1 MRKWILGALLVSLPC
16 VAMAADKA
24 VNKELEA
31 KFDQYFQMMDTDKS
45 GKISKVEAQA
55 KDPSLLEH
63 FDEMDAN
70 HDGQLTKAEIKKAL
84 AAAEKRQLQFV
95 KNLEKADTD
104 KNGKLSREEAKAL
117 PNMSANFDEIDSNQ
131 DGELVMQ
138 EITNFLRAKAAS
150 AATPAVKK

>member
-16 VAMAADKA
+16 VAMAADKS

-55 KDPSLLEH
+55 KDPSLVEH
-63 FDEMDAN
+63 FNDMDAN
-70 HDGQLTKAEIKKAL
+70 HDGQLTKAEIKMAL

-104 KNGKLSREEAKAL
+104 KNGKLSREETKAL
-117 PNMSANFDEIDSNQ
+117 PNMSANFDEIDSNH

-138 EITNFLRAKAAS
+138 EITNFMRTKAAS
-150 AATPAVKK
+150 AVKK